1 MCAYILDPRY
11 YSISPWIRVWFTQ
24 RFGVRNLSEEMIQDK
39 EKSQLR
45 DCDSWTDIR
54 YVFLGWEVGK
64 VWSGPGLRKQIQ
76 WEVSW
81 IHEEEISCQTESQR
95 DSQRTLEEKLCSPEG
110 SLPQPLTSSEKLAYH
125 RELPQPQQSR
135 LEPAE
140 MFSPG
145 DCTNYTP
152 KYYVR
157 KCLQIMLSYPS
168 YRVVLFQ
175 SVLHAI
181 SRYNFC
187 QLKIIKQNKTK
198 MK

>member
-1 MCAYILDPRY
+1 
-11 YSISPWIRVWFTQ
+11 
-24 RFGVRNLSEEMIQDK
+24 MIQDK
-39 EKSQLR
+39 GKSQVR
-45 DCDSWTDIR
+45 DCDRCWTDIR

-81 IHEEEISCQTESQR
+81 IHEEEISCQAESQR
-95 DSQRTLEEKLCSPEG
+95 LTTNSRRETVLSRRKPTSAAHQLRKT
-110 SLPQPLTSSEKLAYH
+110 SLPQETASASAVP
-125 RELPQPQQSR
+125 

-187 QLKIIKQNKTK
+187 QLKIIKQNITK